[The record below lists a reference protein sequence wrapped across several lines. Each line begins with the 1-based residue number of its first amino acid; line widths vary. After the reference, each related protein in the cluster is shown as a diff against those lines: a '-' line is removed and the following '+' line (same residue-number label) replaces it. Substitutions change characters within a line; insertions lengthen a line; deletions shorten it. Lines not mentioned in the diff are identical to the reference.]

1 VRRASGWHW
10 VALGV
15 LLVAAGCL
23 VPQDDTILEDIP
35 PPVNLPPSI
44 VESEVQPASRIF
56 TVDGGTGC
64 PALVFSA
71 PVQDPDLQDILYYD
85 YYVDSL
91 ADTGQVAQGTVQP
104 SGSLVRTETATYTVD
119 FADAG
124 KVQTPGTHY
133 VEVLVA
139 DGPLVNGVPIPRT
152 VVLPDGGT
160 RIDATFTAS
169 YVWLVTVT
177 GGPCP

>member
-1 VRRASGWHW
+1 MRRASSAEWW
-10 VALGV
+10 AACT
-15 LLVAAGCL
+15 LLLAGCL
-23 VPQDDTILEDIP
+23 VPQDDTILQDIP
-35 PPVNLPPSI
+35 PPVNRPPSI
-44 VESEVQPASRIF
+44 VENQVQPKNRIV

-71 PVQDPDLQDILYYD
+71 PVEDPDLQDILYYD
-85 YYVDSL
+85 YYVDSV
-91 ADTGQVAQGTVQP
+91 ADTAQVAQGTVQP
-104 SGSLVRTETATYTVD
+104 NGSLVRTEMATYTVD
-119 FADAG
+119 FSDAG
-124 KVQTPGTHY
+124 PVQTPGTHY

-139 DGPLVNGVPIPRT
+139 DGPLVNGTPIPRT

-160 RIDATFTAS
+160 RLDPTFTTS